1 MPTDTLSIMLVPPNH
16 VVVLAGLEPVVAL
29 GLRRALLNAG
39 VDSTIESGGPSE
51 VAALAGRL
59 QPHAVVLGLES
70 RSSIAL
76 RSRIRRAAPDAKVL
90 LLSREE
96 DIVEVLD
103 AGAERPRWISDAVA
117 ERLAGEL
124 RHPPTSPTR
133 SPACP
138 TT

>member
-1 MPTDTLSIMLVPPNH
+1 MLAPTSH
-16 VVVLAGLEPVVAL
+16 VVLASMEPVVAL
-29 GLRRALLNAG
+29 GLRRTLLNAG
-39 VDSTIESGGPSE
+39 VDATIESGGPSE

-96 DIVEVLD
+96 DVVEILD
-103 AGAERPRWISDAVA
+103 AGTDEPRWISEAVA

-124 RHPPTSPTR
+124 RHPHNSPSR
-133 SPACP
+133 SSACP